1 LTLRSKASIFKAL
14 KINVSIDYES
24 AHTFILVIL
33 PYLYHPLNSLRIL
46 LQDRFQLPQILSKF
60 PKTAQFHPSGAFYQ
74 IASCQL
80 KIIEL
85 VLDPKVDFS
94 DILFFAFLGRNG
106 WRERGWG

>member
-1 LTLRSKASIFKAL
+1 MTLRSKASIFKAL
-14 KINVSIDYES
+14 KTNVPIDYES

-46 LQDRFQLPQILSKF
+46 LQDRGDPLLVVGGQHVAGI
-60 PKTAQFHPSGAFYQ
+60 AHPSG
-74 IASCQL
+74 L
-80 KIIEL
+80 IIEL